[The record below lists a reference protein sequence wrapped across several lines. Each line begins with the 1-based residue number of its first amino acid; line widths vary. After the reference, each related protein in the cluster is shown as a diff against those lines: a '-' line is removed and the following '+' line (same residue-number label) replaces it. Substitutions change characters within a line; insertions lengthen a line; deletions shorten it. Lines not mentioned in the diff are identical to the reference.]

1 MEQLN
6 LLTGDEQRRRIA
18 SVADALR
25 QHNIQAALICDNANL
40 YYLTGRVFSGYIAVT
55 ADGDALWF
63 VRRPNHL
70 EGDAIHYIRKPEQ
83 ISELCAAEGINPA
96 GMTVGF
102 ELSTLNVSDFRRL
115 VKALGPA
122 ATTDITPVM
131 RQARSVKS
139 PVETK
144 LLRISGVK
152 QEECYRRVPSLYRPG
167 MTDIQFQ
174 IEIERALRLNGCLGQ
189 FRISGSSMELF
200 MANILS
206 GDNADNPTPY
216 DFAMGGAGIDPSLP
230 IGANGSVIT
239 PGHTVMVDANGNF
252 TGYMTDMTRTFRLGD
267 ISAVA
272 ELAHRCSIDICE
284 AVSSAARPGVK
295 ASELYELAASMARD
309 ASLEDYFMGHHQK
322 AGFVGH
328 GVGIEINEAPVLAPR
343 SKDIIAEG
351 NVFAL
356 EPKFVIP
363 GSGAVGIENT
373 YVVLR
378 DRTECLTNAPVDI
391 LPL

>member
-1 MEQLN
+1 MERLN
-6 LLTGDEQRRRIA
+6 LLTGDEQRRRIGR
-18 SVADALR
+18 VADGLR

-55 ADGDALWF
+55 AGGDALWF

-70 EGDAIHYIRKPEQ
+70 DGDALHYIRKPEQ
-83 ISELCAAEGINPA
+83 IPEICAAKGINPT
-96 GMTVGF
+96 GMTVGL

-122 ATTDITPVM
+122 ATADITPVM

-139 PVETK
+139 PAETE

-152 QEECYRRVPSLYRPG
+152 QEECYRRVPSLYHPG
-167 MTDIQFQ
+167 MTDIQLQ

-230 IGANGSVIT
+230 VGANGSVIT

-267 ISAVA
+267 ISA
-272 ELAHRCSIDICE
+272 ESERAHRCSIDICE
-284 AVSSAARPGVK
+284 AVSIAARPGVK

-309 ASLEDYFMGHHQK
+309 AGLEDFFMGHHQK